1 MTWWEY
7 VYNTGVHALPAI
19 LGAISSSVFTKG
31 SFPRRLMMIPV
42 AGFFAYY
49 GGEYTSRLL
58 EMPASLT
65 GYFIGIACMPILD
78 KFFTELHETKILQ
91 PIINAIVTRIQG
103 KENDQ

>member
-31 SFPRRLMMIPV
+31 SFPRRLVMVPI

-49 GGEYTSRLL
+49 GGEHSARILD
-58 EMPASLT
+58 MPASLT

-78 KFFTELHETKILQ
+78 KFFTELHETKVLQ
-91 PIINAIVTRIQG
+91 PIINAIATRIQG
-103 KENDQ
+103 KENNQ